1 MIYGIFAWNP
11 KYGRQRFSA
20 SGQFLATLK
29 RSSHRFWGNLNMNAD
44 PPDELTF
51 NSFDSCYSRFMSII
65 SVLWI
70 IAIPPDVVTRVK
82 CDVEILNICNYVTL
96 QHAGTW
102 LKCFLVMQS
111 CIFLQTYRKWRT
123 PHGWLPPFLHQDILE
138 VFDDEDAKDGRP
150 CSAPILGRRGSHL
163 SKLPWVLSWT
173 QLGMMEHHSRQLDV
187 RMV

>member
-1 MIYGIFAWNP
+1 MVTSKRAVCSRTCIDEYTYTVHAYCIYNFDYCMYIYMIYGIFAWNP

-29 RSSHRFWGNLNMNAD
+29 RSSHRFWGNFNMNAD

-82 CDVEILNICNYVTL
+82 CDVEILNICSYVLATCRYMTKVFFG
-96 QHAGTW
+96 HA
-102 LKCFLVMQS
+102 VMHIS
-111 CIFLQTYRKWRT
+111 SNI
-123 PHGWLPPFLHQDILE
+123 
-138 VFDDEDAKDGRP
+138 
-150 CSAPILGRRGSHL
+150 
-163 SKLPWVLSWT
+163 
-173 QLGMMEHHSRQLDV
+173 
-187 RMV
+187 